1 MRQWSGDQLR
11 EEFLRFFEEKGHKR
25 LPSASLVPHGDPTLL
40 LTAAGMVPFKP
51 YFLGQ
56 AVPEHPRITT
66 CQRCVR
72 TPDID
77 QVGLT
82 DRHNTFFEMLG
93 NFSFGDY
100 FKQDAIL
107 WAWEFVTQRMG
118 ISPDR
123 LWASV
128 YLEDDEAAEI
138 WEKEVG
144 LPPERIVRMGK
155 SDNFWEIGVGPCGPC
170 SEIHVDRGPEKG
182 CGHPDC
188 RPGCPRC
195 ERFVEIWNLVFIQF
209 FKDEQG
215 NYNPLERKGID
226 TGMGLERAAALLQ
239 GVRSNFEIDLV
250 RPIVDHVAARAGI
263 AYKQDPKADVSLR
276 VITDHMRAVT
286 FLVHDGVLPSN
297 EGRGYVLRR
306 LLRRAVRHARLLGIT
321 EPFLS
326 EIAHTVIQQMS
337 VGYPEIVQREAYVR
351 RIIELEEQRFH
362 QTLDQGLEL
371 LEDVMRSAEREGRK
385 VLPGEDVFRLYD
397 TYGFPLELSREI
409 AADRGFEIDEEGFR
423 AAMERQRERARAAR
437 GEEGYLGKDTHMAPS
452 LSQLPRTEFL
462 GYEKLE
468 AEARV
473 LALVVKGES
482 VPVVTRGQEVEVVL
496 DRTPFYPEG
505 GGQVGDTGTITGA
518 DGQVEIVDARRS
530 EAGLIMH
537 KGRVTSGRLAVGER
551 VLATVDAQTR
561 AATQRHHTAT
571 HLLHAA
577 LGEILGEHATQAGSL
592 VAPDRLRFD
601 FTHFEPV
608 SPEQL
613 AALERRVNEKIMAD
627 LPVTWTEMPLADAK
641 RLGAKALFGE
651 KYGERVRVVRIGDY
665 SLELCGGTHV
675 QRSGELGFF
684 KIISE
689 GSVAAGVRRIEAV
702 AGEAAWRYVAAQEAL
717 VRDVSNRLRTAPAQ
731 ILQQLDGL
739 LAQLRKVE
747 KERDTLKAQLLAL
760 RVDALLAQAEAVG
773 GARVLVAHAH
783 HVEPDDLVAL
793 GDLLRDRLGSGVVVL
808 GTASDGKVSLIAMAS
823 RDLVAEGVHAGQIV
837 REAAQIVEGGGGGQP
852 HMARAG
858 GRNPAR
864 LDEALAKARDVVMA
878 QLAAARSRKS

>member
-1 MRQWSGDQLR
+1 TLRGRPSSMRQWSGDQLR

-128 YLEDDEAAEI
+128 YLEDDEAATI

-250 RPIVDHVAARAGI
+250 RPIVDHVAARAGV
-263 AYKQDPKADVSLR
+263 AYKQDPKADISLR

-321 EPFLS
+321 EPFLG
-326 EIAHTVIQQMS
+326 EIARTVVQQMR
-337 VGYPEIVQREAYVR
+337 VGYPEIAQREAYVR

-362 QTLDQGLEL
+362 QTLDQGLEI

-385 VLPGEDVFRLYD
+385 VLPGEDVFR
-397 TYGFPLELSREI
+397 
-409 AADRGFEIDEEGFR
+409 
-423 AAMERQRERARAAR
+423 
-437 GEEGYLGKDTHMAPS
+437 
-452 LSQLPRTEFL
+452 
-462 GYEKLE
+462 
-468 AEARV
+468 
-473 LALVVKGES
+473 
-482 VPVVTRGQEVEVVL
+482 
-496 DRTPFYPEG
+496 
-505 GGQVGDTGTITGA
+505 
-518 DGQVEIVDARRS
+518 
-530 EAGLIMH
+530 
-537 KGRVTSGRLAVGER
+537 
-551 VLATVDAQTR
+551 
-561 AATQRHHTAT
+561 
-571 HLLHAA
+571 
-577 LGEILGEHATQAGSL
+577 
-592 VAPDRLRFD
+592 
-601 FTHFEPV
+601 
-608 SPEQL
+608 
-613 AALERRVNEKIMAD
+613 
-627 LPVTWTEMPLADAK
+627 
-641 RLGAKALFGE
+641 
-651 KYGERVRVVRIGDY
+651 
-665 SLELCGGTHV
+665 
-675 QRSGELGFF
+675 
-684 KIISE
+684 
-689 GSVAAGVRRIEAV
+689 
-702 AGEAAWRYVAAQEAL
+702 
-717 VRDVSNRLRTAPAQ
+717 
-731 ILQQLDGL
+731 
-739 LAQLRKVE
+739 
-747 KERDTLKAQLLAL
+747 
-760 RVDALLAQAEAVG
+760 
-773 GARVLVAHAH
+773 
-783 HVEPDDLVAL
+783 
-793 GDLLRDRLGSGVVVL
+793 
-808 GTASDGKVSLIAMAS
+808 
-823 RDLVAEGVHAGQIV
+823 
-837 REAAQIVEGGGGGQP
+837 
-852 HMARAG
+852 
-858 GRNPAR
+858 
-864 LDEALAKARDVVMA
+864 
-878 QLAAARSRKS
+878 

>member
-11 EEFLRFFEEKGHKR
+11 EEFLRFFEEKNHKR

-51 YFLGQ
+51 YFLGK

-100 FKQDAIL
+100 FKREAIA
-107 WAWEFVTQRMG
+107 WAWEFVTERMG
-118 ISPDR
+118 IAPDR

-128 YLEDDEAAEI
+128 YLEDDEAADI
-138 WEKEVG
+138 WEKEIG

-155 SDNFWEIGVGPCGPC
+155 ADNFWEIGVGPCGPC
-170 SEIHVDRGPEKG
+170 SEIHVDRGPERG

-188 RPGCPRC
+188 RPGCERC

-209 FKDEQG
+209 FKDESG
-215 NYNPLERKGID
+215 NYTPLERKGID

-239 GVRSNFEIDLV
+239 GVGSNFEIDIV
-250 RPIVDHVAARAGI
+250 RPILEHVAARAGV
-263 AYKQDPKADVSLR
+263 AYKADPQADVSLR

-286 FLVHDGVLPSN
+286 FLIHDGVLPGN

-321 EPFLS
+321 EPFLG
-326 EIAHTVIQQMS
+326 EIARTVVQQMRR
-337 VGYPEIVQREAYVR
+337 GYPDIVQRESYIR
-351 RIIELEEQRFH
+351 RVIEVEEQRFH
-362 QTLDQGLEL
+362 QTLDQGLAI
-371 LEDVMRSAEREGRK
+371 LEEVMEAAGREGRT
-385 VLPGEDVFRLYD
+385 VLPGVDVFRLYD

-409 AADRGFEIDEEGFR
+409 AADRGFTVDEEGFA
-423 AAMERQRERARAAR
+423 AAMEQQRERARAAR
-437 GEEGYLGKDTHMAPS
+437 GEEGYLGRDTQAAPA
-452 LSQLPRTEFL
+452 LAQLPRTEFL
-462 GYEKLE
+462 GYDRLE
-468 AEARV
+468 SEARV
-473 LALVVKGES
+473 LALLVNGES
-482 VPVVTRGQEVEVVL
+482 VPAVTRGQEVEVVL
-496 DRTPFYPEG
+496 DRTPFYAAG
-505 GGQVGDTGTITGA
+505 GGQVGDTGTLTGA
-518 DGQVEIVDARRS
+518 DGQLEVADAQRT
-530 EAGLIMH
+530 EAGLILH
-537 KGRVTSGRLAVGER
+537 KGKVASGRLAVGER
-551 VLATVDAQTR
+551 VLATVDGKTR

-577 LGEILGEHATQAGSL
+577 LGEILGEHANQAGSL

-608 SPEQL
+608 SSEQL
-613 AALERRVNEKIMAD
+613 AALEKRVNQLVVAD
-627 LPVTWTEMPLADAK
+627 VPVTWTEMSLADAR

-651 KYGERVRVVRIGDY
+651 KYGEQVRVVRVGDY

-675 QRSGELGFF
+675 QRTGELGFF
-684 KIISE
+684 KIVSE

-702 AGEAAWRYVAAQEAL
+702 AGDAAWRHVAAQEAL
-717 VRDVSNRLRTAPAQ
+717 VREVSERLRTPPAQ
-731 ILQQLDGL
+731 VPQQLDGL
-739 LAQLRKVE
+739 LSQLRRLE
-747 KERDTLKAQLLAL
+747 KERDALKGQLLAL
-760 RVDALLAQAEAVG
+760 RVDTLLARAETAG
-773 GARVLVAHAH
+773 SARVLVAG
-783 HVEPDDLVAL
+783 VSDIEPDDLVAL
-793 GDLLRDRLGSGVVVL
+793 GDLLRDRLGSGAVVL
-808 GTASDGKVSLIAMAS
+808 ATARDGKVSLVAMAS
-823 RDLVAEGVHAGQIV
+823 RDLVSEGVHAGNIV
-837 REAAQIVEGGGGGQP
+837 REAAKVVEGGGGGQP

-858 GRNPAR
+858 GRNPAK
-864 LDEALAKARDVVMA
+864 LPEALERAKEIVRS
-878 QLAAARSRKS
+878 QLAAARSKA

>member
-128 YLEDDEAAEI
+128 YLEDDEAATI

-250 RPIVDHVAARAGI
+250 RPIVDHVAARAGV
-263 AYKQDPKADVSLR
+263 AYKQDPKADISLR

-321 EPFLS
+321 EPFLG
-326 EIAHTVIQQMS
+326 EIARTVVQQMR
-337 VGYPEIVQREAYVR
+337 VGYPEIAQREAYVR

-362 QTLDQGLEL
+362 QTLDQGLEI

-409 AADRGFEIDEEGFR
+409 AADRGLEIDEEGFR

-437 GEEGYLGKDTHMAPS
+437 GEEGYLGKDTHAAPG

-473 LALVVKGES
+473 LALVVNGDS
-482 VPVVTRGQEVEVVL
+482 VPAVTRGQEVEVVL

-505 GGQVGDTGTITGA
+505 GGQVGDTGTVTGA
-518 DGQVEIVDARRS
+518 AGQIEIVDARRT

-537 KGRVTSGRLAVGER
+537 KGRVTSGRLAVGEW
-551 VLATVDAQTR
+551 VLATVDGQTR

-608 SPEQL
+608 SPDQL
-613 AALERRVNEKIMAD
+613 AAIERRVNEKIMAD
-627 LPVTWTEMPLADAK
+627 LPVTWTEMALADAR

-684 KIISE
+684 KIVSE

-702 AGEAAWRYVAAQEAL
+702 AGEAAWRHVAAQEAL
-717 VRDVSNRLRTAPAQ
+717 VRDVSDRLRAAPAQ
-731 ILQQLDGL
+731 IPQQLEAL
-739 LAQLRKVE
+739 LAQLRRVE
-747 KERDTLKAQLLAL
+747 KERDTLKSQLLAL
-760 RVDALLAQAEAVG
+760 RVDTLLAQAKAVG
-773 GARVLVAHAH
+773 GSRVLVAHVQ
-783 HVEPDDLVAL
+783 HVEPDDLVVL
-793 GDLLRDRLGSGVVVL
+793 GDLLRDRLGSGAVVL

-864 LDEALAKARDVVMA
+864 LDEALAKARDVVLA
-878 QLAAARSRKS
+878 QLAAARSRQN